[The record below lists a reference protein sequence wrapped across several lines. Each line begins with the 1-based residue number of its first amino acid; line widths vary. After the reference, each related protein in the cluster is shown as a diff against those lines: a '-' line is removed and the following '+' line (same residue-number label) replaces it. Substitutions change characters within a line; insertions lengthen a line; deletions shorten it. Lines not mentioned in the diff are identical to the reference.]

1 VVPANPTNLTATGA
15 TTQRGKFSVN
25 LAWTDNASN
34 ETGFDIERSPD
45 GVGFAQIG
53 TTAANVTSYADTT
66 AISGTAYYYR
76 VAAFNAAG
84 NSGYSNTA
92 SVAGASGPPAAP
104 SKISATAVSASQ
116 INLKWQDN
124 STNETGFAIER
135 SLDGVSFSP
144 LNTVGT
150 NVTAYA
156 DTGLTSN
163 TRYYYRVRSYNGAV
177 FSAYSNTAFT
187 TTPRK

>member
-1 VVPANPTNLTATGA
+1 VPPAIPTNLTANGA
-15 TTQRGKFSVN
+15 TTRGKFSVN
-25 LAWTDNASN
+25 LTWTDNATN
-34 ETGFDIERSPD
+34 ETGFRMERSPD
-45 GVGFAQIG
+45 GINFAQIG
-53 TTAANVTSYADTT
+53 TTAANVATYADTT

-76 VAAFNAAG
+76 VAASNAAG

-92 SVAGASGPPAAP
+92 GVTGASGPPTAP
-104 SKISATAVSASQ
+104 SKLTATAVSVTQ

-135 SLDGVSFSP
+135 SLDGVSFST

-150 NVTAYA
+150 NATAYA

-163 TRYYYRVRSYNGAV
+163 TKYYYRVRSNIGSV
-177 FSAYSNTAFT
+177 FSAYSNTTFA